1 MGGGS
6 TGGGGA
12 TGGGGLGGGGDGGG
26 GTCGGVD
33 GGGAGG
39 GGGESGGGGG
49 CCGAPAGAAGGWAGG
64 GGGDGSGDGGGC
76 GGAAGGLQVSELE
89 CGAAQAGHAASMYW
103 LHWRRALASLGI
115 AFKIIE
121 PHASFTAWQTLRH
134 IGISIPSAQPFVMS
148 VQTNLRSALE
158 QLLGSIQ
165 NGIGSIASSTV
176 LCRHAAVDA
185 LAGTTKYGCDEH
197 EEIVGREQPASLHAG
212 MAESGRSRCVGSR
225 DLLLRVRRVA
235 LPPPPRGLPKPHS
248 RPR

>member
-1 MGGGS
+1 M
-6 TGGGGA
+6 
-12 TGGGGLGGGGDGGG
+12 
-26 GTCGGVD
+26 
-33 GGGAGG
+33 
-39 GGGESGGGGG
+39 
-49 CCGAPAGAAGGWAGG
+49 
-64 GGGDGSGDGGGC
+64 
-76 GGAAGGLQVSELE
+76 
-89 CGAAQAGHAASMYW
+89 
-103 LHWRRALASLGI
+103 ASLGI

-225 DLLLRVRRVA
+225 DLLVRVRRVA